1 MYSNVI
7 IKYNTSYNI
16 IWGVFYM
23 IIIRKK
29 KLIVLGSFICLLLTV
44 ISLKTAFTKPKVVA
58 TVNLPVSN
66 KVIVLDA
73 GHGVPDERS
82 RK

>member
-1 MYSNVI
+1 MIVI
-7 IKYNTSYNI
+7 H
-16 IWGVFYM
+16 
-23 IIIRKK
+23 KK
-29 KLIVLGSFICLLLTV
+29 NLIVIGSLLCLSLTA
-44 ISLKTAFTKPKVVA
+44 ISLKSAFTKPKVVA

>member
-1 MYSNVI
+1 
-7 IKYNTSYNI
+7 
-16 IWGVFYM
+16 M
-23 IIIRKK
+23 IILHKK
-29 KLIVLGSFICLLLTV
+29 RLILIARMLWLSLTV
-44 ISLKTAFTKPKVVA
+44 FSLKSAFVTPKTVE

-73 GHGVPDERS
+73 GHGVPDERR

>member
-1 MYSNVI
+1 
-7 IKYNTSYNI
+7 
-16 IWGVFYM
+16 M
-23 IIIRKK
+23 IILHKK
-29 KLIVLGSFICLLLTV
+29 RLVLIGSLLCLSLTV
-44 ISLKTAFTKPKVVA
+44 FSLKSAFTTPQTVE
-58 TVNLPVSN
+58 TVNLPASN

>member
-1 MYSNVI
+1 MIVI
-7 IKYNTSYNI
+7 H
-16 IWGVFYM
+16 
-23 IIIRKK
+23 KK
-29 KLIVLGSFICLLLTV
+29 RLVLIASLLCFSLAAF
-44 ISLKTAFTKPKVVA
+44 SLKAAFTSPKAVA

>member
-1 MYSNVI
+1 
-7 IKYNTSYNI
+7 
-16 IWGVFYM
+16 M

-29 KLIVLGSFICLLLTV
+29 RLILITSIICISLTV
-44 ISLKTAFTKPKVVA
+44 FLVNNSITDIQTVE

-82 RK
+82 GKQ